1 MLSFRSSHASP
12 LQSQR
17 GFSMI
22 EVLVTMLIVTLALLG
37 TAGLQAYSMRLN
49 QGAQFRT
56 QAVFLAADLAERME
70 ANPAGAIPGGVS
82 PTGGYATSWDY
93 TTSGAYDQSS
103 LSTACATGTCS
114 ALDLAN
120 FDKSQ
125 WQNAVAATLP
135 QVSWVVCVDANGD
148 GVCDTSPPT
157 TDPTT
162 YTITISWVD
171 RRSDT
176 GNQAA
181 VAGGSTQQKLET
193 TGADASGTGERFFY
207 KSTRT
212 VSATANIN

>member
-1 MLSFRSSHASP
+1 MVSFRPSHSGP
-12 LQSQR
+12 LPSQR

-70 ANPAGAIPGGVS
+70 ANPAGAIPGATT
-82 PTGGYATSWDY
+82 PMGGYASSWDY

-103 LSTACATGTCS
+103 LLAVCAGTCAS
-114 ALDLAN
+114 QDLAN

-135 QVSWVVCVDANGD
+135 QVSWVVCVDADLN

-171 RRSDT
+171 RRADT
-176 GNQAA
+176 GNKAF
-181 VAGGSTQQKLET
+181 VAGGSTQQKLES

-212 VSATANIN
+212 VSTVANIR